1 MLTEVSSQENGK
13 LYSIERL
20 LIKIKQKPKSIIT
33 TKPMTPKLEDDYHLL
48 LST

>member
-13 LYSIERL
+13 LYSIET
-20 LIKIKQKPKSIIT
+20 IEKIKQNPKTIII

>member
-20 LIKIKQKPKSIIT
+20 EKIKQKPKTIIT